1 VHSDVSKKCLAL
13 WRRIDFQILGVKINV
28 LEFDKNFFFAQHL
41 LDIGPFFFHGFSG
54 FVWQLCP
61 TLQGRHLADTVLGA
75 FASHKTTRRNTGRGP
90 TTLAG
95 WWFQP
100 L

>member
-13 WRRIDFQILGVKINV
+13 WRRIDFQILGVKIKV

-54 FVWQLCP
+54 FVWRLCP

-75 FASHKTTRRNTGRGP
+75 FAT
-90 TTLAG
+90 
-95 WWFQP
+95 
-100 L
+100 